1 MIKKLILYFF
11 SSKFVK
17 NNIRLIGGTTI
28 AQFLNFIFNI
38 YLTRV
43 YAPESF
49 GEFSLYM
56 SFISYFLICSALKL
70 DIEIVKTEN
79 DTSNILLIRSLQSN
93 LFFSFL
99 SAMVFAIFRYFNL
112 FNFGK
117 LNSIWILLAFLI
129 VFLQTSMQLFWMYCV
144 KQQLFAFQG
153 KIKIIEALLLN
164 SFYVVFQKIQSLG
177 LVLANFLTLIVT
189 NIILIVRLKKSISFY
204 DLSKNVLFSFEY
216 LPLITIFRKQFYY
229 MWQSILELLQVSLLT
244 FYLSSDLAF
253 LGYYSLAFRTLQVP
267 FRLIS
272 MPLSQVFFS
281 EIADRK
287 RQKKPLRYLVLKT
300 FFSLLVISLP
310 IVLMILLKGP
320 DLFSLVFGKDW
331 AMAGTIAQVL
341 LLWIIT
347 DFLKAPLMQILY
359 VFNKQKWVS
368 YALSLNILILIL
380 IMIVSN
386 YWSLNYITSMWLIS
400 ITQAIFISSIIFKA
414 IKTTLQYEN

>member
-1 MIKKLILYFF
+1 M
-11 SSKFVK
+11 
-17 NNIRLIGGTTI
+17 IGGTTI
-28 AQFLNFIFNI
+28 AQFFNFIFNI

-70 DIEIVKTEN
+70 DIEIVKSEN
-79 DTSNILLIRSLQSN
+79 KTSNVLLIRALQSN

-99 SAMVFAIFRYFNL
+99 SAFVLAIFRYFNL

-117 LNSIWILLAFLI
+117 LNFIWILLAFLI

-153 KIKIIEALLLN
+153 KMKMIEALLLN
-164 SFYVVFQKIQSLG
+164 GFYVAFHKIQSLG
-177 LVLANFLTLIVT
+177 LVLANFLTLVIT

-204 DLSKNVLFSFEY
+204 DLSKNVLSSFEY
-216 LPLITIFRKQFYY
+216 LSLIKLFKKQFYY
-229 MWQSILELLQVSLLT
+229 MWQSVLELLQVSLLT
-244 FYLSSDLAF
+244 FYLSSDLTF

-287 RQKKPLRYLVLKT
+287 RQKKSLKNLVLKT
-300 FFSLLVISLP
+300 FFSLLVLSLP
-310 IVLMILLKGP
+310 IVLVILLKGP
-320 DLFSLVFGKDW
+320 DLFSLVFGKNW
-331 AMAGTIAQVL
+331 TMAGTIAQIL

-359 VFNKQKWVS
+359 LFNKQKWVS

-380 IMIVSN
+380 IMIVSH
-386 YWSLNYITSMWLIS
+386 YWAFNYIKSMWLIS

-414 IKTTLQYEN
+414 IQTTLQYEN